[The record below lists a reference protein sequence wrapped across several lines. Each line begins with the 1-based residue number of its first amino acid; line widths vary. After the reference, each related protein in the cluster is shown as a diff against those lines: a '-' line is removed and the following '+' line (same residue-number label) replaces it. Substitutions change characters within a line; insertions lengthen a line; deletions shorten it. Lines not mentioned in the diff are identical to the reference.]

1 MWIKAMFTLT
11 VLKLLLFERRSVLA
25 SAQRGTGSKMVN
37 FSVKN
42 QENIWL
48 LLKLLERLGG
58 FEYIYIFN
66 FV

>member
-1 MWIKAMFTLT
+1 MFTLT

-25 SAQRGTGSKMVN
+25 SAQRGAGSKMVN